1 MLCGITCGRS
11 AVEAA
16 VCHHG
21 RCSGCSAAGAERWH
35 RCRRIGVSQPR
46 SMGRVGSAPLAG
58 GPELGG
64 HSLSLHSCRRVP
76 GRRSRAT

>member
-16 VCHHG
+16 VSQHG
-21 RCSGCSAAGAERWH
+21 RCSRCSAAGAERWH
-35 RCRRIGVSQPR
+35 RFRCIGVSQPR
-46 SMGRVGSAPLAG
+46 SMGRVGSAPLG
-58 GPELGG
+58 DGPKLGG
-64 HSLSLHSCRRVP
+64 HCPTLHSCRRVP